1 MRQWTI
7 GGECGAGAVEDAG
20 CGEGDA
26 RTSGELHQRPGMRRR
41 WGGAPRGVC
50 ASVLMR
56 RTSTP
61 RVGPLLGIVDEDED
75 GVGEQ
80 DGEMAEIEED
90 SEDGGTGTV
99 SRSHSSSRWDGHDA
113 V

>member
-1 MRQWTI
+1 
-7 GGECGAGAVEDAG
+7 
-20 CGEGDA
+20 
-26 RTSGELHQRPGMRRR
+26 MRRR